1 MCARANPLARA
12 HASPIGV
19 PGISGFPFRFAPF
32 KSRNTGNNEEGVER
46 ILHVFAVLLDARDSF
61 TSGHSLRTARL
72 AKALV
77 QHMKLSEEEGA
88 VAYRA
93 GLVHDCGRVGVPIEV
108 VDRPGR
114 LNEQELNL
122 VREHAQMTIRTLG
135 CIPDCPGMAELGNIA
150 GHDHERWDG
159 RGHPDHL
166 SGENIPLISR
176 VLSVVDA
183 FDAMTATTTYR
194 MLSPKCAVMRL
205 KDGSGTQFDPQVV
218 DAMISALESG
228 ALDAATPRAA

>member
-1 MCARANPLARA
+1 
-12 HASPIGV
+12 
-19 PGISGFPFRFAPF
+19 
-32 KSRNTGNNEEGVER
+32 
-46 ILHVFAVLLDARDSF
+46 
-61 TSGHSLRTARL
+61 
-72 AKALV
+72 
-77 QHMKLSEEEGA
+77 MKLSEEEGA

-194 MLSPKCAVMRL
+194 MPSPKCAVMRL